1 MKRKHPR
8 GGQNSLTII
17 EHTASA
23 EHVELGASAAFYQI
37 DLGFNELK
45 STFVWVFEGHLAFSS
60 SICDYIC

>member
-8 GGQNSLTII
+8 GGQNSLGIF

-37 DLGFNELK
+37 DILHGFLHGFSELK
-45 STFVWVFEGHLAFSS
+45 SSFIWAVEW
-60 SICDYIC
+60 Y